1 VGWIYLI
8 TSIVLREI
16 DWGDGMVGITVC
28 NTGTGTGIGD
38 GRSKDADTDTVIS

>member
-28 NTGTGTGIGD
+28 TTGTGIGD
-38 GRSKDADTDTVIS
+38 GRSKDADTGTVIS

>member
-16 DWGDGMVGITVC
+16 DWGYGMVGITVC
-28 NTGTGTGIGD
+28 TTGTGIGD